1 MKRIHLPSLLAATV
15 ATGAG
20 LLLITEGASSAH
32 AEGVIHATG
41 RAAGSAQG
49 PWAGRQAFNAQGDN
63 VQAAGRRTVGS
74 DGNGT
79 VQGTAGSGFSTEAG
93 GQGLRS
99 RWFNR
104 DSDGSVSAQGQRGLT
119 TANGGSAQRS
129 GSFTR
134 SADGSSASGERSTS
148 VIGANGTTF
157 DGSATYTQ
165 GSGFS
170 RSGSCKDAAGN
181 TVSCAPR

>member
-1 MKRIHLPSLLAATV
+1 MKRIHLPSLLAATL

-20 LLLITEGASSAH
+20 LLMITAGAPTAH
-32 AEGVIHATG
+32 AEGVIQATG
-41 RAAGSAQG
+41 RAAGSAPG
-49 PWAGRQAFNAQGDN
+49 PWAGRQAFNAQGDK

-99 RWFNR
+99 RSFNR
-104 DSDGSVSAQGQRGLT
+104 NSDGSVSAQGQRGLT

-129 GSFTR
+129 GSYTR
-134 SADGSSASGERSTS
+134 GADGSSASGERSAS
-148 VIGANGTTF
+148 VTAANGTTF
-157 DGSATYTQ
+157 DGSTSYTQ
-165 GSGFS
+165 GGGVS

>member
-1 MKRIHLPSLLAATV
+1 MKRIHIPSLLAATV
-15 ATGAG
+15 ATGAS
-20 LLLITEGASSAH
+20 LLLITEGAPSAH

-41 RAAGSAQG
+41 SAAGSAQG
-49 PWAGRQAFNAQGDN
+49 PWAGRQAFNAQGDK
-63 VQAAGRRTVGS
+63 VQAAGRRTLGS
-74 DGNGT
+74 DGNGM
-79 VQGTAGSGFSTEAG
+79 VQGAAGSGFSTVAG

-99 RWFNR
+99 RAFNR
-104 DSDGSVSAQGQRGLT
+104 NSDGSVSAQGQRDLS

-129 GSFTR
+129 SSFTP

-148 VIGANGTTF
+148 VTGANGTTF
-157 DGSATYTQ
+157 DGSTTYSQ